1 MGIRLVSVDIIR
13 GSSNIQDHRINS
25 LSKFNCIQACIDA
38 QRKGGDEGLM
48 LDPHGYVSTCNSTH
62 FFMVKE
68 GAVWTSTGDYCLR
81 GVTRQNI
88 IEICKSKSIPV
99 YEKNFTLSDTYDADE
114 AFVTGT
120 FGGITPVSEID
131 NHELSISS
139 DNSLTS
145 SLQNY
150 YEELIEVEAL
160 ND

>member
-1 MGIRLVSVDIIR
+1 MND
-13 GSSNIQDHRINS
+13 
-25 LSKFNCIQACIDA
+25 K
-38 QRKGGDEGLM
+38 RKGGDEGLM

-68 GAVWTSTGDYCLR
+68 GAVWTSTGEYCLR

-131 NHELSISS
+131 NHELSISPE
-139 DNSLTS
+139 NSLTS
-145 SLQNY
+145 SLQDY
-150 YEELIEVEAL
+150 YEELIEAESL